1 MDLRA
6 GERMLEAVVLLEV
19 LVAQRYPLVVD
30 INSQAALA
38 ILKEIIYRV
47 AHLLQER
54 NLLTSNSKF
63 RCRPGSQD
71 KLIAKRNFNFGVNI
85 FLSQS
90 RWATL
95 YLVHCTRHTDVGL

>member
-54 NLLTSNSKF
+54 NMLTSNSNF
-63 RCRPGSQD
+63 RHRPMSQD
-71 KLIAKRNFNFGVNI
+71 KVTAKRNFKFGVNTS
-85 FLSQS
+85 LSRS

-95 YLVHCTRHTDVGL
+95 

>member
-47 AHLLQER
+47 AHLLQEG
-54 NLLTSNSKF
+54 NMLTSNSKF

-85 FLSQS
+85 FLS
-90 RWATL
+90 
-95 YLVHCTRHTDVGL
+95 

>member
-38 ILKEIIYRV
+38 IL
-47 AHLLQER
+47 Q
-54 NLLTSNSKF
+54 
-63 RCRPGSQD
+63 GSMSIL
-71 KLIAKRNFNFGVNI
+71 K
-85 FLSQS
+85 
-90 RWATL
+90 
-95 YLVHCTRHTDVGL
+95 